1 MRRTVLIIVLAAA
14 VAGALAGAG
23 IGVVLD
29 NGEAASTTTFE
40 LPPAASAARTSGLT
54 PVEIYRADAPGVVV
68 ITDTQTRQV
77 PGTPFS
83 PSGRQ
88 SVNALGSGFVIDKR
102 GDILTND
109 HVVHGATGISV
120 GFDSGVSAPAT
131 LVGTDPSSDLAVIRV
146 TTPASALHPLAFGNA
161 SALQVGQPVY
171 AIGNPFGL
179 DRTMTAGIVSA
190 TGRDIESPNGRTIPN
205 AIQTDAAINHGNSGG
220 PLLDG
225 SGGVIGVNAQ
235 IEGGTVDANVGVG
248 FAISSATARS
258 VAKQLIAGKPV
269 QHPWL
274 GVEVV
279 TIDPTVARE
288 VRGLPARGVLVARV
302 IKRSPAAKAGLQGP
316 TRRSTQ
322 NGITA
327 LVGGDTI
334 VALDGKSVTSSQ
346 QLVEGVSLHKPGDTI
361 SLAVV
366 RGGSRRTV
374 RVTLANAPQQQ

>member
-1 MRRTVLIIVLAAA
+1 MRRTVLFIILAAA
-14 VAGALAGAG
+14 VAGALVGGG
-23 IGVVLD
+23 IGLVLD

-40 LPPAASAARTSGLT
+40 LPPATSATRTSGLT

-77 PGTPFS
+77 PGTPFT

-131 LVGTDPSSDLAVIRV
+131 IVGTDPSSDLAVIRV
-146 TTPASALHPLAFGNA
+146 KTPASALHPLAFGDA

-225 SGGVIGVNAQ
+225 SGRVIGVNAQ
-235 IEGGTVDANVGVG
+235 IEAGTVNANVGVG

-258 VAKQLIAGKPV
+258 VARQLIAGKHV
-269 QHPWL
+269 QHSWL

-279 TIDPTVARE
+279 TIDPTVARD
-288 VRGLPARGVLVARV
+288 VRGLPARGVLVASV
-302 IKRSPAAKAGLQGP
+302 VKGSPAAKAGLEGP

-322 NGITA
+322 KGITA

-346 QLVEGVSLHKPGDTI
+346 QLVEAVALRKPGDTI
-361 SLAVV
+361 RLEVV
-366 RGGSRRTV
+366 RGGANRTV
-374 RVTLANAPQQQ
+374 RVTLANAPQQ

>member
-1 MRRTVLIIVLAAA
+1 MRRTVLFIILAAA
-14 VAGALAGAG
+14 VAGALVGGG
-23 IGVVLD
+23 IGLVLD

-40 LPPAASAARTSGLT
+40 LPPATSATRTSGLT

-77 PGTPFS
+77 PGTPFT

-131 LVGTDPSSDLAVIRV
+131 IVGTDPSSDLAVIRV
-146 TTPASALHPLAFGNA
+146 KTPASALHPLAFGDA

-225 SGGVIGVNAQ
+225 SGRVIGVNAQ
-235 IEGGTVDANVGVG
+235 IEAGTVNANVGVG

-258 VAKQLIAGKPV
+258 VARQLIAGKHV
-269 QHPWL
+269 QHSWL

-279 TIDPTVARE
+279 TIDPAVARD
-288 VRGLPARGVLVARV
+288 VRGLPARGVLVASV
-302 IKRSPAAKAGLQGP
+302 VKGSPAAKAGLEGP

-322 NGITA
+322 KGITA

-346 QLVEGVSLHKPGDTI
+346 QLVEAVALRKPGDTI
-361 SLAVV
+361 RLEVV
-366 RGGSRRTV
+366 RGGANRTV
-374 RVTLANAPQQQ
+374 RVTLANAPQQ